1 MIEKLDMMIER
12 YRRFDLSMLAAAL
25 ILPTELGGPHAVS
38 GGNEMPSDSAQ
49 SAAELRT
56 RAARYRKH
64 AWAISN
70 VELQRRVLDLADE
83 LDARA
88 DALEGH

>member
-1 MIEKLDMMIER
+1 M
-12 YRRFDLSMLAAAL
+12 
-25 ILPTELGGPHAVS
+25 S
-38 GGNEMPSDSAQ
+38 GGNETPSDSAQ

-64 AWAISN
+64 TWAFSD
-70 VELQRRVLDLADE
+70 VELKQRVLDLADE

>member
-1 MIEKLDMMIER
+1 
-12 YRRFDLSMLAAAL
+12 
-25 ILPTELGGPHAVS
+25 
-38 GGNEMPSDSAQ
+38 MPSDSAQ

-70 VELQRRVLDLADE
+70 VELRQRVLDLADE